1 MFDTMTT
8 PASAAQF
15 AFSPAWVVGL
25 VVLGMALTALGLML
39 WSARRAAA
47 LLERIAA
54 QEALATAAQQ
64 RIAALEQ
71 ALHQAQTQL
80 GQASGD
86 HRHAQALLAAL
97 RERADV
103 VEGSL
108 QQSQAELRRENERAV
123 LAERSLAVA
132 GEEVQRKNE
141 ELVALRRWVEDN
153 QKLMEERVANTA
165 NRLLEEK
172 AQRFT
177 EHNRK
182 EIDAIVAPFKAQLT
196 EFRQRVDLIYQH
208 DHQDRAQLKEQIVQ
222 LTALNQ
228 TISKQAQDLT
238 QALTISSKAT
248 GNWGETILRKILDD
262 SGLRE
267 GHEYRLQVSLKSGDD
282 ADQRPD
288 AVIDLPEQR
297 QIVVDAKVSNKAWK
311 DYCAATTD
319 EERQRSFA
327 EHLRSLRSHVKGLA
341 DKDYT
346 QAQGLNTVDFV
357 LMFIPVEGALLE
369 ALSRDP
375 QLYEE
380 AYKRKV
386 ILVVPSTL
394 LAVIKLVEGMW
405 TVERRQK
412 NAERIAEAGTKLYD
426 KLVLFAESFEAVGK
440 AISATQN
447 SYDKAMNQL
456 RDGRGSAT
464 SLAERMRKL
473 GITPGKG
480 RQLPAQLLHEPESG
494 PDDDA
499 EERADDGL

>member
-1 MFDTMTT
+1 MLDSMTT
-8 PASAAQF
+8 PASAAQL
-15 AFSPAWVVGL
+15 AFSPAWVLGL
-25 VVLGMALTALGLML
+25 MVLSAALVALGLML
-39 WSARRAAA
+39 WSGRRAGA

-54 QEALATAAQQ
+54 LEATATAATQ
-64 RIAALEQ
+64 RIATLEETLLRTQAALS
-71 ALHQAQTQL
+71 
-80 GQASGD
+80 QASGD
-86 HRHAQALLAAL
+86 LRHAEATLGAQRDRTSTA
-97 RERADV
+97 ET
-103 VEGSL
+103 SL
-108 QQSQAELRRENERAV
+108 QQSQAELRREHERAV

-132 GEEVQRKNE
+132 REEVQRKDE
-141 ELVALRRWVEDN
+141 ELVELRRWVEDN

-182 EIDAIVAPFKAQLT
+182 EIDAIVTPFKAQLS

-228 TISKQAQDLT
+228 TVSRQAQELT

-267 GHEYRLQVSLKSGDD
+267 GHEYRLQVALKSGDD

-311 DYCAATTD
+311 DYCAAATD
-319 EERQRSFA
+319 EDRQRSFA
-327 EHLRSLRSHVKGLA
+327 EHLRSLRAHIKGLA

-357 LMFIPVEGALLE
+357 LMFVPVEGALLE
-369 ALSRDP
+369 ALSKDP

-386 ILVVPSTL
+386 ILVVPTTL

-405 TVERRQK
+405 TVERRQR
-412 NAERIAEAGTKLYD
+412 NAERIAEAGTRLYD

-440 AISATQN
+440 AIGGAQN
-447 SYDKAMNQL
+447 TYEKAMNQL

-473 GITPGKG
+473 GVTPGKG
-480 RQLPAQLLHEPESG
+480 RQLPAQLVQDADDGFS
-494 PDDDA
+494 DDA
-499 EERADDGL
+499 EEPADDAR